1 MSAARSGGSVL
12 KHDVIVIGA
21 GQAGTP
27 IALRFA
33 RAGRSTLLVER
44 AHVGGTCINY
54 GCTPTKTMVA
64 SARAAHVARRAG
76 RLGVCVPTVQVDLGA
91 VIDRKDDLVGRW
103 RDGRTAQLRATP
115 GLDLVHGHARFVG
128 PCAIDVGGARHEADT
143 VIINTGARPAVPAI
157 PGIEDVAWMDST
169 AIMGLRRLP
178 KRLVVLG
185 GGYIGCE
192 FAQMFRRFGSEV
204 TVVGRAPRL
213 IDREDEDVSEALEE
227 AFRAEG
233 IELRLGAPAR
243 SVRPRAGGF
252 EIELEGG
259 APVRGSDLLVAV
271 GRVPNAEGLDPS
283 AAGIELD
290 ARGFIVV
297 DDAFRT
303 SAPGVWAV
311 GDVTGGPQFTHNS
324 WDDHRI
330 LYDVISGRRAGGR
343 VGRLV
348 PWCVFTDPQVA
359 GVGLTERAA
368 RAAGAPYEVAT
379 MPFGDIARAVELDE
393 TSGLL
398 KVLIDPATERVLGA
412 AIVGIEAGELIH
424 IFVAMMR
431 AGAPARE
438 LVEAQ
443 AVHPTLAEGVQSLVM
458 SLPRYAP
465 A

>member
-1 MSAARSGGSVL
+1 MRY
-12 KHDVIVIGA
+12 DVIVIGA

-76 RLGVCVPTVQVDLGA
+76 RLGVRVPAVDVDLET
-91 VIDRKDDLVGRW
+91 VIDRKDELVGRW
-103 RDGRTAQLRATP
+103 RDGRRAQLETTP

-128 PCAIDVGGARHEADT
+128 SRAVEVDGARHEADA
-143 VIINTGARPAVPAI
+143 VIINTGARPAVPSI

-169 AIMGLRRLP
+169 GIMALRQLP
-178 KRLVVLG
+178 RHLVVLG

-192 FAQMFRRFGSEV
+192 FAQMFRRFGCEV
-204 TVVGRAPRL
+204 TVVGRAPHL

-233 IELRLGAPAR
+233 IELRLGASAR
-243 SVRPRAGGF
+243 ALGPRPGGF
-252 EIELEGG
+252 ELELECG
-259 APVRGSDLLVAV
+259 APVSGSHLLVAV
-271 GRVPNAEGLDPS
+271 GRVPNAESLDPA

-297 DDAFRT
+297 DDSFRT
-303 SAPGVWAV
+303 TASGVWAV

-324 WDDHRI
+324 WDEHRI
-330 LYDVISGRRAGGR
+330 LYDIISGRRTGGR
-343 VGRLV
+343 AGRLV
-348 PWCVFTDPQVA
+348 PYCVFTDPQVA

-368 RAAGAPYEVAT
+368 RAAGVPHEVAK

-393 TSGLL
+393 TAGLL
-398 KVLIDPATERVLGA
+398 KVLIDPDTERVLGA
-412 AIVGIEAGELIH
+412 SIVGIEAGELIH
-424 IFVAMMR
+424 TFVAMMH
-431 AGAPARE
+431 AGAPARL
-438 LVEAQ
+438 LVDAQ
-443 AVHPTLAEGVQSLVM
+443 VVHPTLAEGLQSLVM
-458 SLPRYAP
+458 SLGRYATAP
-465 A
+465 DQGVSTAV